1 MTNFE
6 TDQALTQRCEEVRD
20 AARDALA
27 WQSETTNEAVR
38 SKTGIERALR
48 KTVVQ
53 AGKLVDAARRRTCVG
68 VFGAS
73 QAGKSFLISALARK
87 GEVRLM
93 ATFGDRSIDFI
104 ARINPEGGKESTGVV
119 TRFTCKPAGP
129 LPVGHPVQ
137 LGLLSETDVV
147 RILANSFAFD
157 LSHGGADEDGED
169 ELDAHVQEI
178 ERVLSEVAGR
188 VGAQNHLSAED
199 VYEVA
204 DYTRNYLTGGDKRV
218 PRLDALKRTAYWDEM
233 EELLPV
239 LAVGDRVKLYSVL
252 WESLDIYTQPC
263 RELLEALELLK
274 HKREVFASPES
285 LFIVDGD
292 DWRRSPDKSIVNVST
307 LNGIGSASDDVVSVV
322 TADGGSAKI
331 KRACLTGL
339 IAELNITIQDQPFDF
354 FDHTDLLDFP
364 GARTRKPVGKDP
376 VVLSDPEIQTEHFLR
391 GKVAYLFQR
400 YCDEHELNA
409 MLLTVGPSN
418 QEVPDLAK
426 MIEDWIEKT
435 HGTPPASR
443 DNIANAL
450 FFVFSKFDMA
460 FERGAGKEVSP
471 ERWSNRLE
479 ASLLKPFGGGHSS
492 KTDWV
497 NNWTEGKP
505 FNNSYWIRNPNLRAD
520 ALFKYEGND
529 DKFKEVGFLN
539 DDVKKFMDEM
549 FQAYMQCEEVGRHF
563 ADPKGAW
570 DPCLAFNDGGIT
582 RLAKSLAPVCRPEL
596 KRAQV
601 AQRLKALCHEIEDQV
616 ARYYV
621 SGDLETVRREKTEIA
636 KEVLKSLASC
646 WKAEK
651 FGHFMHALKLN
662 ENVAVETYMATER
675 EAASIAVKGAS
686 SASSQPADSSDI
698 LGALGFDDDEVAPE
712 AGAGDAGDSGKA
724 GSAQRDLAEKFADDI
739 EALWLDQVRE
749 IAHNES
755 YTSYLGITSETLMK
769 FANEMVN
776 LAHRAGV
783 FAKIVATVREE
794 YNYKISPRE
803 VWVWRQVAPA
813 CHIFNDFLVHLG
825 TRQSN
830 QHVAVQITNIQD
842 QSVTAFEPTPP
853 VGDSLILEDTPDD
866 YGMKYLLDFL
876 SAAQHQI
883 KGNAEFQIG
892 FVGNA
897 AENARLGAIIKT
909 VSGRQS

>member
-1 MTNFE
+1 MTNFD
-6 TDQALTQRCEEVRD
+6 TDQALIQRCEEVRD

-38 SKTGIERALR
+38 SKSGIERALR
-48 KTVVQ
+48 KSVVR
-53 AGKLVDAARRRTCVG
+53 AGKLVEAARRRTCVG

-87 GEVRLM
+87 GEERLM
-93 ATFGDRSIDFI
+93 ASFGDKSIDFI

-119 TRFTCKPAGP
+119 TRFTCKPAAQ
-129 LPVGHPVQ
+129 LPAGHPVQ
-137 LGLLSETDVV
+137 LGLLTETDVV
-147 RILANSFAFD
+147 RILANAFAFD
-157 LSHGGADEDGED
+157 LSHGNAGED
-169 ELDAHVQEI
+169 DENELDGHIQEI
-178 ERVLSEVAGR
+178 EKVLSEVAGGA
-188 VGAQNHLSAED
+188 GAQNHLSAED
-199 VYEVA
+199 VYEIA
-204 DYTRNYLTGGDKRV
+204 DYVRNHLTGGDRRV

-233 EELLPV
+233 EKLLPV

-252 WESLDIYTQPC
+252 WEALEIYSQPC
-263 RELLEALELLK
+263 RELLEALEQLK
-274 HKREVFASPES
+274 QKREVFASPES

-322 TADGGSAKI
+322 TTDGIAAQV

-364 GARTRKPVGKDP
+364 GARTRKPVEKDP
-376 VVLSDPEIQTEHFLR
+376 VVLNDPEIQTEHFLR

-435 HGTPPASR
+435 HGKTPAGR
-443 DNIANAL
+443 QNIANAL

-471 ERWSNRLE
+471 ERWSTRLE
-479 ASLLKPFGGGHSS
+479 ASLLKPFGGGHSN

-497 NNWTEGKP
+497 NNWTPGQP

-539 DDVKKFMDEM
+539 DDIETFMDQM
-549 FQAYMQCEEVGRHF
+549 FKAYMQCELVERHF

-582 RLAKSLAPVCRPEL
+582 RLASSLAPVCRPEL

-601 AQRLKALCHEIEDQV
+601 AQRLAALCLEVEEQV

-621 SGDLETVRREKTEIA
+621 SGDFETVRREKTEIA
-636 KEVLKSLASC
+636 EEILKSLLRG
-646 WKAEK
+646 WQAEK

-662 ENVAVETYMATER
+662 ENVAVEIYMATER
-675 EAASIAVKGAS
+675 EDASIAVKGAS
-686 SASSQPADSSDI
+686 SASSSPADNFDI
-698 LGALGFDDDEVAPE
+698 LGALGFDDDEVAPVANE
-712 AGAGDAGDSGKA
+712 SDAAETGKS
-724 GSAQRDLAEKFADDI
+724 GSAHKDFAEKFADDI

-749 IAHNES
+749 IAHNDS
-755 YTSYLGITSETLMK
+755 YTNYLGITSETLMK
-769 FANEMVN
+769 FANELIT
-776 LAHRAGV
+776 LAHRVGV
-783 FAKIVATVREE
+783 FDKIIATVREK
-794 YNYKISPRE
+794 YHFKIEPRE

-825 TRQSN
+825 TRETN
-830 QHVAVQITNIQD
+830 QRVAVQVTNIQD
-842 QSVTAFEPTPP
+842 QTVTAFEPTPP
-853 VGDSLILEDTPDD
+853 VGARLALEDEPDAFAQR
-866 YGMKYLLDFL
+866 YLVDFL
-876 SAAQHQI
+876 SVAQHQI

-892 FVGNA
+892 FVGNP
-897 AENARLGAIIKT
+897 AENARLGAILKT
-909 VSGRQS
+909 VSSAQS